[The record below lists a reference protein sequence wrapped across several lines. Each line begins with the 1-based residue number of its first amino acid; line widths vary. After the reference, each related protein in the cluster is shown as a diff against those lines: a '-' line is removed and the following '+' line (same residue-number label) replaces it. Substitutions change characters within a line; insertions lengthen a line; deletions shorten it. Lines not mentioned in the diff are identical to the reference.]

1 MSPVQ
6 EKFSIPL
13 SHVFAFVQQE
23 VASLGHGCVEP
34 EHLLLGLI
42 EEKQGVAYQLLVQL
56 QVDIDD
62 LKLEL
67 QQILSQVQTD
77 KTCEALTMSEE
88 TKHMLELGMNT
99 QELVSRPY
107 FGTEHLLMG
116 IASDD
121 SSRGYAILQRRGV
134 TFNQLLDH
142 LEAQPKETLVRDR
155 VISKLSLEVPY
166 IPAEN
171 LTFGEILTRISPVFW
186 GLLLA
191 SVFSGMAAYFHWFR
205 ADVAVFLFVT
215 LGWIVAVCLHEFG
228 HALAAYRG
236 GDQAV
241 LQRGYL
247 TLNPLRYTHGF
258 MSIIFPVLVLL
269 LGGIG
274 LPGGAVFVNL
284 AAVKSNKLR
293 SLVAAAGPLMTLV
306 LTVILSL
313 VLSYYQR
320 TANFSQHS
328 EFIAGLNF
336 LIFIQ
341 IWALVFNLFPIPGFD
356 GFGIIMPYLPRT
368 IALRLY
374 QVSSLILF
382 VFISLYLLD
391 APVQRVFWR
400 MVYGVMSFLNV
411 DSNLLFYGLD
421 LYRFW

>member
-6 EKFSIPL
+6 DKFSIPL

-23 VASLGHGCVEP
+23 VIRLGQACVEP

-42 EEKQGVAYQLLVQL
+42 EEKQGVAYQLLIQL
-56 QVDIDD
+56 QVDLED
-62 LKLEL
+62 LKTEL
-67 QQILSQVQTD
+67 HQILAHNQTD
-77 KTCEALTMSEE
+77 GACEALTMSEE

-99 QELVSRPY
+99 KELVSRPY
-107 FGTEHLLMG
+107 IGTEHLLLG
-116 IASDD
+116 ITSDV
-121 SSRGYAILQRRGV
+121 SSRGYSILQRRGV
-134 TFNQLLDH
+134 TSNRLLD
-142 LEAQPKETLVRDR
+142 LLATLPNEPLVRDR

-166 IPAEN
+166 VPAEK
-171 LTFGEILTRISPVFW
+171 LTFAGIITRISPVFW

-191 SVFSGMAAYFHWFR
+191 SAASGLAAYFHWLR

-215 LGWIVAVCLHEFG
+215 IGWVVSVCMHEFG

-236 GDQAV
+236 GDQAI

-258 MSIIFPVLVLL
+258 MSIVFPVLVLL

-284 AAVKSNKLR
+284 AAVKSKKQR
-293 SLVAAAGPLMTLV
+293 SLVAAAGPLVTLL
-306 LTVILSL
+306 LTVILSI

-320 TANFSQHS
+320 TANFSQHF

-341 IWALVFNLFPIPGFD
+341 IWAFVFNLLPIPGFD
-356 GFGIIMPYLPRT
+356 GFGIVMPFLPRT

-374 QVSSLILF
+374 QASSLILF
-382 VFISLYLLD
+382 AFISLYLLD
-391 APVQRVFWR
+391 APVQRSFWR
-400 MVYGVMSFLNV
+400 LVYGVMSFFNV

>member
-1 MSPVQ
+1 
-6 EKFSIPL
+6 
-13 SHVFAFVQQE
+13 
-23 VASLGHGCVEP
+23 
-34 EHLLLGLI
+34 
-42 EEKQGVAYQLLVQL
+42 
-56 QVDIDD
+56 
-62 LKLEL
+62 
-67 QQILSQVQTD
+67 
-77 KTCEALTMSEE
+77 
-88 TKHMLELGMNT
+88 LELGMNT
-99 QELVSRPY
+99 KELVSRPY
-107 FGTEHLLMG
+107 IGTEHLLLG
-116 IASDD
+116 ITSDV
-121 SSRGYAILQRRGV
+121 SSRGYSILQRRGV
-134 TFNQLLDH
+134 TSNRLLD
-142 LEAQPKETLVRDR
+142 LLATLPNEPLVRDR

-166 IPAEN
+166 VPAEK
-171 LTFGEILTRISPVFW
+171 LTFAGIITRISPVFW

-191 SVFSGMAAYFHWFR
+191 SAASGLAAYFHWLR

-215 LGWIVAVCLHEFG
+215 IGWVVSVCIHEFG

-236 GDQAV
+236 GDQAI

-258 MSIIFPVLVLL
+258 MSIVFPVLVLL

-284 AAVKSNKLR
+284 AAVKSKKQR
-293 SLVAAAGPLMTLV
+293 SLVAAAGPLVTLL
-306 LTVILSL
+306 LTVILSI

-320 TANFSQHS
+320 TANFSQHF

-341 IWALVFNLFPIPGFD
+341 IWAFVFNLLPIPGFD

-374 QVSSLILF
+374 QASSLVLF
-382 VFISLYLLD
+382 AFISLYLLD
-391 APVQRVFWR
+391 APVQRSFWR
-400 MVYGVMSFLNV
+400 LVYGVMSFFNV

>member
-1 MSPVQ
+1 MSPVN
-6 EKFSIPL
+6 EKFSVPL

-23 VASLGHGCVEP
+23 VNRLGHTCIEP

-42 EEKQGVAYQLLVQL
+42 EEKQSVAYQLFVQL
-56 QVDIDD
+56 QVNLED
-62 LKLEL
+62 LKTEL
-67 QQILSQVQTD
+67 HQILSQVQTD

-99 QELVSRPY
+99 EELVSRPY
-107 FGTEHLLMG
+107 FGTEHLLVG
-116 IASDD
+116 IVSDV
-121 SSRGYAILQRRGV
+121 SSRGHAILQRRGV
-134 TFNQLLDH
+134 TYNQLLDQ
-142 LEAQPKETLVRDR
+142 LKTQPNEPLVGDR
-155 VISKLSLEVPY
+155 VMSKLSLEVPY

-171 LTFGEILTRISPVFW
+171 LTFVGILTRISPVFW

-191 SVFSGMAAYFHWFR
+191 SVVSGMAAYFHWLR
-205 ADVAVFLFVT
+205 ADVSVFLFVT

-258 MSIIFPVLVLL
+258 MSIVLPVLVLL

-284 AAVKSNKLR
+284 AAVKSKKLR
-293 SLVAAAGPLMTLV
+293 SLVAAAGPLVTLL
-306 LTVILSL
+306 LTLILSL
-313 VLSYYQR
+313 LLAYYHR

-341 IWALVFNLFPIPGFD
+341 IWALVFNLLPIPGFD
-356 GFGIIMPYLPRT
+356 GFGIIMPFLPRT
-368 IALRLY
+368 IAARLY
-374 QVSSLILF
+374 QASSLILF

-391 APVQRVFWR
+391 PSAQSFFWR
-400 MVYGVMSFLNV
+400 MVYGVMSLFNV